1 MVLLGTQRERT
12 VGQPADIRVCQLLA
26 AVMHHWLSGQ
36 DSVDP

>member
-1 MVLLGTQRERT
+1 MVLLGRERT
-12 VGQPADIRVCQLLA
+12 VGQPANIRVCLLLA